1 VKKGFIIAIDGPLAS
16 GKGTIAKKLASRLQG
31 IDLYT
36 GAMYRS
42 LALLCINS
50 GINLENTKEVVAQLP
65 DLTIA
70 YVQGRILVNDAD
82 VTEAIQDSA
91 IAEGASVIAV
101 IPEVRK
107 ELVKRQ
113 QEIGDEE
120 VSRGKIVVVE
130 GRDIGTTVFPNASLK
145 IYLTATVEVRA
156 KRRLLQ
162 YSHQENS
169 PTYEEI
175 LAHLKKRDERDRKRE
190 IDPLAEDPE
199 QFGYFILDNSE
210 MNERDTIEAILTE
223 LARRKLVH
231 D

>member
-1 VKKGFIIAIDGPLAS
+1 MVRSHQAKEQSP
-16 GKGTIAKKLASRLQG
+16 KKLALRLEG

-50 GINLENTKEVVAQLP
+50 GVNLENAKEVTSRLP
-65 DLTIA
+65 DLTVA
-70 YVQGRILVNDAD
+70 YVQGRILLNDAD

-91 IAEGASVIAV
+91 IAEGASIIAV

-107 ELVKRQ
+107 ELVRRQ
-113 QEIGDEE
+113 QAIGKEEIA
-120 VSRGKIVVVE
+120 RGKIVVVE
-130 GRDIGTTVFPNASLK
+130 GRDIGTTVFPQAVLK

-162 YSHQENS
+162 YSHQENAPS
-169 PTYEEI
+169 YEAI
-175 LAHLKKRDERDRKRE
+175 LAHIKKRDERDSKRE
-190 IDPLAEDPE
+190 IDPLAKDPE
-199 QFGYFILDNSE
+199 KLGYFVLDNSD
-210 MNERDTIEAILTE
+210 MSERETIDAIIVE
-223 LARRKLVH
+223 LKRRKLLN